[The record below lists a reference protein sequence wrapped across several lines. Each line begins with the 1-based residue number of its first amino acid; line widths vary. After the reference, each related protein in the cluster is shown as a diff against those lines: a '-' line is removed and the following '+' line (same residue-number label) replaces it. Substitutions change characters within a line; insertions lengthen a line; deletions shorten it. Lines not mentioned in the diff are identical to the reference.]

1 MSVASLTSQ
10 LQRKREELAKL
21 GKKRSDIQAKVSQET
36 RNEANARTAL
46 GKARTDSQIRQKQ
59 RALQTATDHKVKAQ
73 KDLSDIEKRYARL
86 EKEVTELEKRLAK
99 EQENEAK
106 KAQKAADALQR
117 KNDAEHAR
125 YAESLRSQGAQIGSI
140 HRRVAAL
147 EYRPEQISVLMM
159 ASAPEDQAHLRLDRE
174 AREIREAIERARHRD
189 SVLLEDRWAVRTR
202 DLFQAM
208 NSVEPTIVH
217 FSGHGAS
224 DGSLVFEDEFGG
236 TKLVT
241 PSAMAT
247 ALATMADKVRLL
259 VFNACFSEA
268 QAAEVVNNIE
278 AAIGMSTSIGDDAAV
293 IFASTFYSA
302 IGFGL
307 SLEKAFNQARAA
319 LAMDCPGEHETPQ
332 LYVADGLD
340 ASEIFYVSEAE

>member
-1 MSVASLTSQ
+1 MSVATLTSQ

-36 RNEANARTAL
+36 KNEANARAAL
-46 GKARTDSQIRQKQ
+46 AKARTDSQARQKQ
-59 RALQTATDHKVKAQ
+59 RTLQSATDHKVRAQ
-73 KDLSDIEKRYARL
+73 KDLSGVDKRYARL
-86 EKEVTELEKRLAK
+86 EKEVADLEKRLAK
-99 EQENEAK
+99 EQESEAK
-106 KAQKAADALQR
+106 KAQKATDALRR
-117 KNDAEHAR
+117 KNEAEHAQ
-125 YAESLRSQGAQIGSI
+125 YAESLRSQGAAIGNI
-140 HRRVAAL
+140 HRRVTAL
-147 EYRPEQISVLMM
+147 EYRPEQISVLML
-159 ASAPEDQAHLRLDRE
+159 ASAPEDQAHLRLDME

-202 DLFQAM
+202 DLFQAL

-217 FSGHGAS
+217 FSGHGGP
-224 DGSLVFEDEFGG
+224 DGSLVFEGEFGE

-247 ALATMADKVRLL
+247 ALATMADTVRLL
-259 VFNACFSEA
+259 VFNACFSET
-268 QAAEVVNNIE
+268 QAAEVVNSIE
-278 AAIGMSTSIGDDAAV
+278 AAIGMSTSVSDDAAV
-293 IFASTFYSA
+293 VFASTFYSA

-307 SLEKAFNQARAA
+307 SLEKSFNQARAA

-340 ASEIFYVSEAE
+340 ASEIFYVSAEG